1 MPTNSGSR
9 RGARRSLTMAASP
22 ALWIL
27 ALFAGAGTFHW
38 VRGWVC
44 VGLYVAG
51 MALMGFIVH
60 RVNAHV
66 MKARTTWTKQGT
78 KPFDKV
84 FFGLLIPL
92 VFGQVFA
99 AGADVV
105 RYRWSSLSAGYEYAG
120 AVLFVLSL
128 MLIGWTLGVNRFA
141 ETSVRIQEDRGHLVV
156 SSGPYRFVR
165 HPMYVGAIVMYVA
178 TALIL
183 GSVWAL
189 GIGGLMAALFVWRTA
204 AEDGA
209 LRRELDGYEVYAAR
223 TPYRLIPFVW

>member
-1 MPTNSGSR
+1 M
-9 RGARRSLTMAASP
+9 
-22 ALWIL
+22 WIL
-27 ALFAGAGTFHW
+27 ALFAGAGTVHW
-38 VRGWVC
+38 IRGWVC
-44 VGLYVAG
+44 VGLYVIG
-51 MALMGFIVH
+51 MALMGFIVR
-60 RVNAHV
+60 RVNAPV
-66 MKARTTWTKQGT
+66 MKARTTWSKEGT

-84 FFGLLIPL
+84 FFGLLLPL

-105 RYRWSSLSAGYEYAG
+105 RYRWSSLPHHLEFAG

-141 ETSVRIQEDRGHLVV
+141 EVSVRIQEDRGHSVV

-165 HPMYVGAIVMYVA
+165 HPMYVGAIIMYIA

-189 GIGGLMAALFVWRTA
+189 GIGFLMAALFVWRTA

-209 LRRELDGYEVYAAR
+209 LRRELAGYEAYAAR
-223 TPYRLIPFVW
+223 TPYRLMPLVW